1 MCRMKEVEALA
12 NKLKQ
17 SQLVSQLDN
26 EVTTGNT
33 EGKKKDGCQNDETLH
48 ATQSPTLSGR
58 KTCSCSLY
66 LLNTWIYTLF
76 SSVVVKT

>member
-1 MCRMKEVEALA
+1 MKEVEALA

-58 KTCSCSLY
+58 KT
-66 LLNTWIYTLF
+66 LLTTLTQYMDIYTLF

>member
-1 MCRMKEVEALA
+1 MKEVEALA

-26 EVTTGNT
+26 EATTGNT
-33 EGKKKDGCQNDETLH
+33 EGKKKDGGDETLH

-58 KTCSCSLY
+58 KT
-66 LLNTWIYTLF
+66 LLTTLTQYMDIYTLF